1 MGRPNIIVNFLT
13 AAKTAITRSERGIVA
28 LVVTDT
34 TKTVTLTTY
43 KSITEVKST
52 DWTAENYQIIKET
65 FLDGVTCVHVV
76 RATDFEDA
84 IPTLDSLKINWLA
97 HISSTQTDVVDYV
110 ETRNAGGTS
119 AKIKAVVYFATAP
132 DNDHIVNF
140 VNTKVKRT
148 DGTEADGYKYLG
160 RIAGM
165 LAALPLNKSATYY
178 TFSDLDSVTD
188 VEKIDDDV
196 EAGKFVLFN
205 DYGKVRCARAVNSA
219 TTVTKEDLKKI
230 TIIEGMDLV
239 REDIIETFKND
250 YVGKYKNTLD
260 NQTVFIAAVN
270 TYMKQLASE
279 GVLSPDYD
287 NKAEIDIETQRAA
300 LIAAGVKGAEDFDD
314 TEVKNHPYS
323 SYVYVLANV
332 LFTDAIED
340 LQFNCYMN

>member
-28 LVVTDT
+28 LVVADT
-34 TKTVTLTTY
+34 TKTATLNTY
-43 KSITEVKST
+43 KSITEVKAA
-52 DWTAENYQIIKET
+52 DWTAENFQIIKET
-65 FLDGVTCVHVV
+65 FLDGVNCVHVV
-76 RATDFEDA
+76 RAAEFTA
-84 IPTLDSLKINWLA
+84 AKTVLDGLKINWLV
-97 HISSTQTDVVDYV
+97 HIDETQTDVVSYV
-110 ETRNAGGTS
+110 ETRNAGGPS
-119 AKIKAVVYFATAP
+119 AKIKAVVYSATAP
-132 DNDHIVNF
+132 DDDHIVNF
-140 VNTKVKRT
+140 ANTKVKRT
-148 DGTEADGYKYLG
+148 DGTEVDGYKYLG

-178 TFSDLDSVTD
+178 TFTDLESVTD
-188 VEKIDDDV
+188 VEKIDEDV

-219 TTVTKEDLKKI
+219 TTAAKEDLKKI

-260 NQTVFIAAVN
+260 NQTVFISAVN
-270 TYMKQLASE
+270 TYMKQLAAE

-287 NKAEIDIETQRAA
+287 NKAEIDVETQRAA
-300 LIAAGVKGAEDFDD
+300 LISAGVKGAEGFDD

-332 LFTDAIED
+332 LFVDAIED
-340 LQFNCYMN
+340 LQFDCYMN

>member
-28 LVVTDT
+28 LVVTDA
-34 TKTVTLTTY
+34 TKTATLTTY
-43 KSITEVKST
+43 KSITEVEAT
-52 DWTAENYQIIKET
+52 DWTAENYRIIKET
-65 FLDGVTCVHVV
+65 FLDGVNCIHVI
-76 RATDFEDA
+76 RAETFGDA
-84 IPTLDSLKINWLA
+84 KAVLDSLKINWLA
-97 HISSTQTDVVDYV
+97 HISSTQTDVVEYV
-110 ETRNAGGTS
+110 KTRNAGSTS
-119 AKIKAVVYFATAP
+119 AKIKAVVYSATAP
-132 DNDHIVNF
+132 DSDHIVNF
-140 VNTKVKRT
+140 VNTKVKST
-148 DGTEADGYKYLG
+148 DGTEVDGYKYLG

-178 TFSDLDSVTD
+178 IFSDLESVTD
-188 VEKIDDDV
+188 VDKIDEDV

-219 TTVTKEDLKKI
+219 TTAEKEDLKKI

-270 TYMKQLASE
+270 TYLRQLASE
-279 GVLSPDYD
+279 GVLSPDYS
-287 NKAEIDIETQRAA
+287 NKAEVDIETQRAA

-323 SYVYVLANV
+323 SYVYVLADV
-332 LFTDAIED
+332 LFVDAIED